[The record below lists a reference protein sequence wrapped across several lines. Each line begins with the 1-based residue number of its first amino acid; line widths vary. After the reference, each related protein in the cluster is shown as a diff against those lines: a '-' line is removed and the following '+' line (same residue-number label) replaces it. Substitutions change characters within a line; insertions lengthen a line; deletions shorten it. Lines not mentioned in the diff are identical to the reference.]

1 MSVLSLSSFLYE
13 HEFIYE
19 DGIYLVICM
28 LGHKH
33 FQERTLLNTIVIINL
48 KFMQETTLS
57 RACSTCHNREKFYE
71 V

>member
-13 HEFIYE
+13 HDFIYE

-48 KFMQETTLS
+48 QFMQETTLS
-57 RACSTCHNREKFYE
+57 RACGTCTQQRKIL
-71 V
+71 